1 VYPSI
6 LRLSARGGGF
16 LMRVVSSHE
25 LAALI
30 ASINNGATVAISG
43 AGGGLLE
50 PEEVFQHFESS
61 FLNAGRPRNLTLV
74 HALGMGDRNE
84 TGTNR
89 FAYEGLVKRV
99 IGGHWIWSP
108 RMLRLAQQNKIEAY
122 CLPSGAITNLFRE
135 IGARRPGLFTHVGLG
150 TFVDPRLGGGRCN
163 EVTREDIVELMQ
175 IDGQDVLRYRPFP
188 VDVAVVRGTFA
199 DRLGNISASEE
210 PADLDSYYIALAAK
224 NTGGIVIAQVRE
236 LVEQGRIRPREVSI
250 PGNLVDFV
258 FLAADQPQTYHGS
271 YDLALAGLGPREQP
285 IAFEGVSD
293 VVRQIVAR
301 RGALELIRGATINF
315 GYGMS
320 SGVAEHIVR
329 SGRSS
334 DYWFTIEQG
343 IHGGDLLTGDMFGI
357 AANPVAILS
366 ASEQFDLY
374 SGGGL
379 DQTFLGLAEMDG
391 VGNVNVS
398 HFGGQISGPGGF
410 IDISQAAKNVV
421 FCGSFDAKG
430 TKVALRDNKL
440 EILSNGQIPKLVD
453 AVAGITFSGNEAVKR
468 GQHVRYLTERAVFA
482 LTSQGVE
489 LIEYAPGVDL
499 RRDVLDRM
507 RFVPIVREP
516 VLMDS
521 ALFALVHAED
531 LGPVNTPAPQ

>member
-1 VYPSI
+1 MRVLSSPQ
-6 LRLSARGGGF
+6 LSA
-16 LMRVVSSHE
+16 
-25 LAALI
+25 AI
-30 ASINNGATVAISG
+30 ASIKDGATLAISG

-50 PEEVFQHFESS
+50 PEAIFQHFEAS
-61 FLNAGRPRNLTLV
+61 FLERQRPRNLTLV
-74 HALGMGDRNE
+74 HALGMGNRKD

-89 FAYEGLVKRV
+89 FAYEGMVKRV

-108 RMLRLAQQNKIEAY
+108 RMLQLSQQNKIEAY

-163 EVTREDIVELMQ
+163 DVTKEEIVELMQ

-188 VDVAVVRGTFA
+188 VDVAVVRGTYS
-199 DRLGNISASEE
+199 DDLGNISACEE
-210 PADLDSYYIALAAK
+210 PADLDSYSIALAAK

-236 LVEQGRIRPREVSI
+236 IVGRGRLRPREVSI
-250 PGNLVDFV
+250 PGNLVDFIFV
-258 FLAADQPQTYHGS
+258 APDQAQTYHGK
-271 YDLALAGLGPREQP
+271 YDLALAGLGPREEP
-285 IAFEGVSD
+285 VAFEGVTD
-293 VVRQIVAR
+293 VIRQIVAR
-301 RGALELIRGATINF
+301 RGAFELIKGATINF

-320 SGVAEHIVR
+320 AGIAEHIVR
-329 SGRSS
+329 SGHSA

-343 IHGGDLLTGDMFGI
+343 IHGGELLTGDMFGI
-357 AANPVAILS
+357 AANPTAILS

-379 DQTFLGLAEMDG
+379 EQTYLGLAEMDG
-391 VGNVNVS
+391 AGNVNVS

-430 TKVALRDNKL
+430 AKVALRDNKL
-440 EILSNGQIPKLVD
+440 EIVRSGQIAKLVSS
-453 AVAGITFSGNEAVKR
+453 VAGVTFSGREAVKR
-468 GQHVRYLTERAVFA
+468 GQRVRYITERAVFA
-482 LTSQGVE
+482 LTADGVE
-489 LIEYAPGVDL
+489 LIEYAPGIDL

-507 RFVPIVREP
+507 QFQPILRNP
-516 VLMDS
+516 VLMRS
-521 ALFALVHAED
+521 ELFAPVVPENLGSLETLPAE
-531 LGPVNTPAPQ
+531 